1 MAIQH
6 IQGQSEM
13 TTSLVRS
20 SMKLMTDAGIDIV
33 DIKWFDMTNCISDSQ
48 KANLDPLLTH
58 RPPFEKCFVVWQ
70 GKTKSHASYEVLMLV
85 AGDDP
90 LDGITVSIWKGPT
103 GTRLRP
109 IPAMFYLIEQDKIR
123 YGAVSDDE
131 PVDKELAELMMAQ
144 IGAWYSAMD
153 KRVEVYVPSI
163 KETFT
168 NRRKIEQGKSPTYD
182 WTTIWIEPA
191 KPRSGGKGGTHAS
204 PRLHDRRGHLRR
216 LANGKNV
223 WVKSCKVGD
232 ASKGA
237 IFHDYAI
244 KGQE

>member
-1 MAIQH
+1 
-6 IQGQSEM
+6 M

-33 DIKWFDMTNCISDSQ
+33 DIKWFDMTGCISDSQ

-109 IPAMFYLIEQDKIR
+109 IPAMFYLIEEDKIR
-123 YGAVSDDE
+123 YGSVSDAE

-153 KRVEVYVPSI
+153 KRIEVYVPSI

-168 NRRKIEQGKSPTYD
+168 NRRKIQQGKLPTYD

-191 KPRSGGKGGTHAS
+191 KPRSEGKGGTHAS

>member
-1 MAIQH
+1 
-6 IQGQSEM
+6 M

-33 DIKWFDMTNCISDSQ
+33 DIKWFDMTGCISDSQ

-85 AGDDP
+85 AGADP

-109 IPAMFYLIEQDKIR
+109 IPAMFYLIEEDKIR
-123 YGAVSDDE
+123 YGSVSDDE

-153 KRVEVYVPSI
+153 KRIEVYVPSI

-191 KPRSGGKGGTHAS
+191 KPRSEGKGGTHAS

>member
-1 MAIQH
+1 
-6 IQGQSEM
+6 M

-33 DIKWFDMTNCISDSQ
+33 DIKWFDMTGCISDSQ

-109 IPAMFYLIEQDKIR
+109 IPAMFYLIEEDRIR

-144 IGAWYSAMD
+144 IGAWYSAIN

-168 NRRKIEQGKSPTYD
+168 NRRKIEQGKLPIYD

-191 KPRSGGKGGTHAS
+191 KPRSEGKGGTHAS

-244 KGQE
+244 KVQE

>member
-1 MAIQH
+1 
-6 IQGQSEM
+6 M

-33 DIKWFDMTNCISDSQ
+33 DIKWFDMTGCISDSQ

-58 RPPFEKCFVVWQ
+58 RPPFEKCFVVWK
-70 GKTKSHASYEVLMLV
+70 GKTKSYASYEVLMLV
-85 AGDDP
+85 AGADP

-103 GTRLRP
+103 GARLRP
-109 IPAMFYLIEQDKIR
+109 IPAMFYLIEEDKIR

-168 NRRKIEQGKSPTYD
+168 NRRKIEQGKLPAYD

-191 KPRSGGKGGTHAS
+191 KPRSEGNGGTHAS